1 VSTVSSWWF
10 PPIPL
15 GRIAVLR
22 VLAYLFV
29 PLDVLVTTS
38 WVVHHGDVPGV
49 LYRPVRIAR
58 FLDLPTPT
66 PAVVGGLRTVLLAAA
81 VVAALA
87 ACTGATRLVR
97 VAGVLVAGSYL
108 WWMFIAMSYG
118 KVDHDR
124 FAYLV
129 LLAVLPTVGAAR
141 FGQQEPAPGAG
152 WVVRLVQVSAV
163 ATYFLAAWAK
173 IRFGGWG
180 WVNGATFS
188 RAIIRRGTMFSDWT
202 LHVPWLLRAAQW
214 AMVVGEL
221 LSPVVLFVRERLQ
234 VRIVVGLIAF
244 HVVTFAALRIVFL
257 PHLVALAAFLPLE
270 RVGTRRAPAR
280 EISRGSPLPAA

>member
-1 VSTVSSWWF
+1 VSAVTAWWF
-10 PPIPL
+10 PPVAL
-15 GRIAVLR
+15 GRIAALR

-49 LYRPVRIAR
+49 LHRPVRLAR
-58 FLDLPTPT
+58 LLDLPTPT
-66 PAVVGGLRTVLLAAA
+66 PGLVGGLRTVLLAAA

-87 ACTGATRLVR
+87 AITGATRLVR
-97 VAGVLVAGSYL
+97 VAGVVAAGAYL
-108 WWMFIAMSYG
+108 WWMLIAMSYG

-141 FGQQEPAPGAG
+141 LGQQDPVPSAG
-152 WVVRLVQVSAV
+152 WAVRLVQVSAV

-188 RAIIRRGTMFSDWT
+188 RAVIRRGTMWSDWT
-202 LHVPWLLRAAQW
+202 LQVPWLLRAAQW

-221 LSPVVLFVRERLQ
+221 LSPVVLFVRERVQ

-244 HVVTFAALRIVFL
+244 HVVTYAALRIVFL

-270 RVGTRRAPAR
+270 RLGARRVPAT
-280 EISRGSPLPAA
+280 ELSRGSPLPAA